1 MTTHTHGA
9 QHIQSNSRG
18 STARTPRTGNPSR
31 RAERR
36 AILGLLA
43 PFAVLFLLFYIVPIS
58 YAFVRSFFVT
68 TRDGAFGPA
77 EDAWGG
83 LSNYTQALGDPA
95 LIESV
100 GRVLLFG
107 VVQVPTMLLLALV
120 FALLL
125 DSAGVRFKALFRLT
139 YFAPYAVPVV
149 IGAIVWGFLYTPG
162 LGPVADAIPLDLLS
176 PTWVLW
182 SIAVI
187 VTWTYTG
194 YNMLIMYSNLQ
205 SIDHDIYEAAH
216 VDGANAWQVAFK
228 IKVPL
233 IRDSV
238 ILTGVFSIIGT
249 LQLFAEPQVLRSI
262 STSISSTYTPN
273 LLVFTAASGNAYNY
287 AAAISFLLALATGVL
302 SFIFLR
308 LSQRWENS

>member
-1 MTTHTHGA
+1 MSLDKTESG
-9 QHIQSNSRG
+9 SNHASGPSGRP
-18 STARTPRTGNPSR
+18 ARSENPSR

-36 AILGLLA
+36 AIVGLLS
-43 PFAVLFLLFYIVPIS
+43 PFAILFLLFYIVPIC

-68 TRDGAFGPA
+68 TREGAFGPA

-83 LSNYTQALGDPA
+83 LSNYGQALKDPA
-95 LIESV
+95 LIASV

-107 VVQVPTMLLLALV
+107 FIQVPAMLVIALT

-125 DSAGVRFKALFRLT
+125 DSRTARFKRFFRLT
-139 YFAPYAVPVV
+139 YFVPYAVPVV
-149 IGAIVWGFLYTPG
+149 IGAIVWGFLFTPG
-162 LGPVADAIPLDLLS
+162 LGPVADLIPIDFLGN
-176 PTWVLW
+176 TWVLW
-182 SIAVI
+182 SIAII
-187 VTWTYTG
+187 VTWTYAG

-205 SIDHDIYEAAH
+205 AIDQDIYEAARI
-216 VDGANAWQVAFK
+216 DGANAWQTALRIK
-228 IKVPL
+228 IPL

-273 LLVFTAASGNAYNY
+273 LLAFTAASGNAYNY
-287 AAAISFLLALATGVL
+287 AAAVSFLLAMATAVL
-302 SFIFLR
+302 SFVFLR
-308 LSQRWENS
+308 LTQRWENS

>member
-1 MTTHTHGA
+1 MSLDTTESG
-9 QHIQSNSRG
+9 SNHASGPSGRP
-18 STARTPRTGNPSR
+18 ARSENPSR

-36 AILGLLA
+36 AIVGLLS
-43 PFAVLFLLFYIVPIS
+43 PFAILFLLFYIVPIC

-68 TRDGAFGPA
+68 TRKGAFGPA

-83 LSNYTQALGDPA
+83 LSNYGQALKDPA

-107 VVQVPTMLLLALV
+107 FIQVPAMLVIALT

-125 DSAGVRFKALFRLT
+125 DSRTARFKRFFRLT
-139 YFAPYAVPVV
+139 YFVPYAVPVV
-149 IGAIVWGFLYTPG
+149 IGAIVWGFLFTPG
-162 LGPVADAIPLDLLS
+162 LGPVADLIPIDFLGN
-176 PTWVLW
+176 TWVLW
-182 SIAVI
+182 SIAII
-187 VTWTYTG
+187 VTWTYAG

-205 SIDHDIYEAAH
+205 AIDQDIYEAARI
-216 VDGANAWQVAFK
+216 DGANAWQTALRIK
-228 IKVPL
+228 IPL

-273 LLVFTAASGNAYNY
+273 LSL
-287 AAAISFLLALATGVL
+287 IH
-302 SFIFLR
+302 I
-308 LSQRWENS
+308 

>member
-1 MTTHTHGA
+1 MSLDTTE
-9 QHIQSNSRG
+9 SG
-18 STARTPRTGNPSR
+18 SKHASGPSGRPARSENPSR

-36 AILGLLA
+36 AIVGLLS
-43 PFAVLFLLFYIVPIS
+43 PFAILFLLFYIVPIC

-68 TRDGAFGPA
+68 TRKGAFGPA

-83 LSNYTQALGDPA
+83 LSNYGQALKDPA

-107 VVQVPTMLLLALV
+107 FIQVPAMLVIALT

-125 DSAGVRFKALFRLT
+125 DSRTARFKRFFRLT
-139 YFAPYAVPVV
+139 YFVPYAVPVV
-149 IGAIVWGFLYTPG
+149 IGAIVWGFLFTPG
-162 LGPVADAIPLDLLS
+162 LGPVADLIPIDFLGN
-176 PTWVLW
+176 TWVLW
-182 SIAVI
+182 SIAII
-187 VTWTYTG
+187 VTWTYAG

-205 SIDHDIYEAAH
+205 AIDQDIYEAARI
-216 VDGANAWQVAFK
+216 DGANAWQTALRIK
-228 IKVPL
+228 IPL

-273 LLVFTAASGNAYNY
+273 LLAFTAASGNAYNY
-287 AAAISFLLALATGVL
+287 AAAVSFLLAMATAVL
-302 SFIFLR
+302 SFVFLR
-308 LSQRWENS
+308 LTQRWENS

>member
-1 MTTHTHGA
+1 M
-9 QHIQSNSRG
+9 
-18 STARTPRTGNPSR
+18 
-31 RAERR
+31 
-36 AILGLLA
+36 
-43 PFAVLFLLFYIVPIS
+43 PIC

-68 TRDGAFGPA
+68 TRKGAFGPA

-83 LSNYTQALGDPA
+83 LSNYGQALKDPA

-107 VVQVPTMLLLALV
+107 FIQVPAMLVIALT

-125 DSAGVRFKALFRLT
+125 DSRTARFKRFFRLT
-139 YFAPYAVPVV
+139 YFVPYAVPVV
-149 IGAIVWGFLYTPG
+149 IGAIVWGFLFTPG
-162 LGPVADAIPLDLLS
+162 LGPVADLIPIDFLGN
-176 PTWVLW
+176 TWVLW
-182 SIAVI
+182 SIAII
-187 VTWTYTG
+187 VTWTYAG

-205 SIDHDIYEAAH
+205 AIDQDIYEAARI
-216 VDGANAWQVAFK
+216 DGANAWQTALRIK
-228 IKVPL
+228 IPL

-273 LLVFTAASGNAYNY
+273 LLAFTAASGNAYNY
-287 AAAISFLLALATGVL
+287 AAAVSFLLAMATAVL
-302 SFIFLR
+302 SFVFLR
-308 LSQRWENS
+308 LTQRWENS